1 MSSTAPNSN
10 QNTEFENDDYDE
22 KEIVNIVR
30 NGSRLLLRRDA
41 VQAMLTC
48 MRQPSLSGWKSCE
61 FTTRREPVLSA
72 RSQIPRYIWVPT
84 WILALDTHLA

>member
-1 MSSTAPNSN
+1 MNSTAPNSN
-10 QNTEFENDDYDE
+10 QNSEFENDDYEE

-48 MRQPSLSGWKSCE
+48 MR
-61 FTTRREPVLSA
+61 
-72 RSQIPRYIWVPT
+72 
-84 WILALDTHLA
+84 